1 MPRRFPLVVFPLMML
16 ASTWFAVAGAQAQ
29 GRTDVVTLA
38 NGDRMTGEV
47 VALERGRLTFK
58 TDDAGTLYFEWD
70 KLTSVVTLRLV
81 EVVTTDDRRFLG
93 SLERAPDRSIVVA
106 GLQDR
111 VALP

>member
-47 VALERGRLTFK
+47 VTLERGRLAFK
-58 TDDAGTLYFEWD
+58 TDDAGTVYFEWD
-70 KLTSVVTLRLV
+70 NRASVMTARKI
-81 EVVTTDDRRFLG
+81 EVVTTDGRRFFG
-93 SLERAPDRSIVVA
+93 SLERAADRSIVVV
-106 GLQDR
+106 GGQEN
-111 VALP
+111 